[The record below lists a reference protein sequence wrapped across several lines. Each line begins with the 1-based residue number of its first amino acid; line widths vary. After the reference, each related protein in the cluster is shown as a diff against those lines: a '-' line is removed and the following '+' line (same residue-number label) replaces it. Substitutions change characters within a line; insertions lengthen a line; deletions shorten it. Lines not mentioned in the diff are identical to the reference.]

1 MTDNTSYIKA
11 KKRVEAKLGFYIHLA
26 IYIAV
31 MTLLVVINLTTAPD
45 PFWAIWPLIGWGIA
59 VLAHGLSV
67 FVLTGKTT
75 DLKKKM
81 IEKEIQ
87 KEKGE

>member
-1 MTDNTSYIKA
+1 MTDNTPYIKA
-11 KKRVEAKLGFYIHLA
+11 KKRVEAKLGFYTHLA

-31 MTLLVVINLTTAPD
+31 MTLLVVINLTTSPD

-59 VLAHGLSV
+59 VIAHGLGV
-67 FVLTGKTT
+67 FLLAGKTAG
-75 DLKKKM
+75 LKQKM
-81 IEKEIQ
+81 IEKEMQ